1 MHSPLQFLLFHFL
14 FISAIVWCDIV
25 YGPSRTLFPWR
36 FAGSSYIYVYLYIH
50 ICIYVYIYMYIYIWF
65 SPLLLRFLRL
75 GYVSLFFLIFSL
87 IFLFHALEHV
97 LFSHS
102 PQSLLNI
109 LGERIIMEQCME
121 LYLWNEWGTNEM
133 MVSNFRCRS
142 LAYSGCVRDLDHG
155 SMTSFSPRVTT
166 IQQDSM
172 KKTSSI
178 CEG

>member
-1 MHSPLQFLLFHFL
+1 MDHLVLCFHGDL
-14 FISAIVWCDIV
+14 RVVHIYICISI
-25 YGPSRTLFPWR
+25 
-36 FAGSSYIYVYLYIH
+36 YIYVYMYTY
-50 ICIYVYIYMYIYIWF
+50 ICIYIYMILSSPFEIFETWLCLFILSLLF
-65 SPLLLRFLRL
+65 S
-75 GYVSLFFLIFSL
+75 YFS
-87 IFLFHALEHV
+87 FSCSWACA
-97 LFSHS
+97 FSHS